1 MIARSSSSFKAR
13 YRGIGVV
20 ARPLAILLALV
31 FCLNTNIS
39 TSLAIA
45 GQTPSAHCL
54 FTVDGSDGSTP
65 LAPGQSK
72 HCSFCNLWTD
82 NKNCAL
88 TLEGGFSNLQSK
100 TSFRLWLNGEK
111 TNKSSQEPTKIRGPP
126 SPDIS

>member
-1 MIARSSSSFKAR
+1 MIAAGSSIFKAR
-13 YRGIGVV
+13 YRGIGFV
-20 ARPLAILLALV
+20 ARPLAFLLALV

-45 GQTPSAHCL
+45 GQTASAHCL

-72 HCSFCNLWTD
+72 HRSFCNLWTD

-88 TLEGGFSNLQSK
+88 TAVSGISDLQSK
-100 TSFRLWLNGEK
+100 TSFRLWLNGES
-111 TNKSSQEPTKIRGPP
+111 TNKSAQIPAKIRGPP

>member
-13 YRGIGVV
+13 YRGIRLV

-45 GQTPSAHCL
+45 GQTTSAHCL

-82 NKNCAL
+82 KQNSGL
-88 TLEGGFSNLQSK
+88 TPEGSFSNLQSK
-100 TSFRLWLNGEK
+100 TSFRLWLAGEK
-111 TNKSSQEPTKIRGPP
+111 TNKNPQKLTKVRGPP